1 MADTT
6 TTTQRRLRFERLVRE
21 AEASIANDP
30 RAYRMRIILLAL
42 LGYAVLFGVVAL
54 LIALIGGAVWGALA
68 STAFL
73 LLLLKKKL
81 IIPLLAV
88 IWVILRSLWVR
99 IEPPTGYIARRAD
112 FPALHSEVQALH
124 TQLKTPAVHEIIL
137 TEEFNAAV
145 AQTPRLGVLGWNRN
159 TVILGLPLL
168 LALTPEQARAV
179 LAHEFGH
186 LSGNHS
192 QFSAWIYRL
201 RLTWYRIM
209 LTFDQAH
216 GFSTAL
222 LRRFFDWY
230 APYFNACS
238 FALARGNEYEAD
250 AISARLTSVKDAA
263 QALVS
268 THVRSDLIHEH
279 YWQPLLKRAD
289 ADPEPEARPFTGLA
303 RFLRESTPSREE
315 LLERI
320 RKAVTVETDHANT
333 HPALRDRL
341 SAINAPPVLP
351 GSIERSAAE
360 AWLGARLP
368 GLLELFD
375 KGWLERNREAWQQR
389 FEYVK
394 DARGKLTELAA
405 GPSERLTSEERWNLA
420 AWTEEFAPETDALP
434 LYLAYA
440 QHAPED
446 RDADFVIGRI
456 LLGRHDPRGLAHL
469 ERAMQE
475 FRHALPACELACEYF
490 HRIGDKN
497 QADAWRRRGEG
508 VIDVADRAQAERE
521 SLSATDTFLP
531 SDLPEAEHQ
540 LLRDQLA
547 AFGHIKHAWIAKK
560 QLKHLREHPLYVVAV
575 KPCGLL
581 TNAGKLIEE
590 LAQKVDTQA
599 MTYFVATEGDS
610 SAIGK
615 KVAKSGMQLF

>member
-1 MADTT
+1 MADT

-21 AEASIANDP
+21 AEASIAADP
-30 RAYRMRIILLAL
+30 RAYRLQIVLLAL
-42 LGYAVLFGVVAL
+42 LGYGVLFGAVAL
-54 LIALIGGAVWGALA
+54 LVALIGGAVWGALA

-99 IEPPTGYIARRAD
+99 IEAPTGYPAQRVD
-112 FPALHSEVQALH
+112 FPALHAEVQALRR
-124 TQLKTPAVHEIIL
+124 QLRTPPVHEIIL
-137 TEEFNAAV
+137 TEDFNAAV
-145 AQTPRLGVLGWNRN
+145 AQTPRLGVLGWDRN

-192 QFSAWIYRL
+192 RFSAWIYRL
-201 RLTWYRIM
+201 RLTWYRVM
-209 LTFDQAH
+209 LAFDQAH

-230 APYFNACS
+230 APYFNARS

-250 AISARLTSVKDAA
+250 AISARLTSVNDAA

-268 THVRSDLIHEH
+268 THIRSDLIHEH
-279 YWQPLLKRAD
+279 YWQPLLRRAESS
-289 ADPEPEARPFTGLA
+289 PEPEPRPFTGLA
-303 RFLRESTPSREE
+303 RFLRESTPPPRQE

-341 SAINAPPVLP
+341 SAMNAPPVLP
-351 GSIERSAAE
+351 GNIERSAAE
-360 AWLGARLP
+360 EWLAARLP
-368 GLLELFD
+368 GVLELFD
-375 KGWLERNREAWQQR
+375 RSWLERNREAWQQR

-394 DARGKLTELAA
+394 QARDKLAELGAK
-405 GPSERLTSEERWNLA
+405 PEEELTREERWNLA
-420 AWTEEFAPETDALP
+420 AWTEEFVPERDALP
-434 LYLAYA
+434 LYRAYA

-446 RDADFVIGRI
+446 RDADFVMGRI
-456 LLGRHDPRGLAHL
+456 LLTRNDPEGLDHL

-475 FRHALPACELACEYF
+475 FRHALPACELACDYF

-497 QADAWRRRGEG
+497 QADLWRRRGERA
-508 VIDVADRAQAERE
+508 IDLAPRAAERE
-521 SLSATDTFLP
+521 SLSAADTFLP
-531 SDLPEAEHQ
+531 SDLLQAEHD
-540 LLRDQLA
+540 LLRDQLT
-547 AFGHIKHAWIAKK
+547 AFDQIKHAWIAKK
-560 QLKHLREHPLYVVAV
+560 RLEHLREHSLYVVAV
-575 KPCGLL
+575 KPSGLL
-581 TNAGKLIEE
+581 TNADKLVEE
-590 LAQKVDTQA
+590 LAQKIDTDA

-610 SAIGK
+610 GAVGK
-615 KVAKSGMQLF
+615 KVAKFGTQLF

>member
-1 MADTT
+1 MADT

-21 AEASIANDP
+21 AEASIAADP
-30 RAYRMRIILLAL
+30 RAYRLRIILLAL
-42 LGYAVLFGVVAL
+42 LGYGVLFGTVAL
-54 LIALIGGAVWGALA
+54 LIALVGGAVWGALA

-81 IIPLLAV
+81 IVPLLAT

-99 IEPPTGYIARRAD
+99 IEAPTGYLARRAD
-112 FPALHSEVQALH
+112 FPALHAEVQALRR
-124 TQLKTPAVHEIIL
+124 QLETPAVHEIML

-201 RLTWYRIM
+201 RLTWYRVM
-209 LTFDQAH
+209 VAFDEAH

-268 THVRSDLIHEH
+268 THIRSDHIQEQ
-279 YWQPLLKRAD
+279 YWRPLLKRA
-289 ADPEPEARPFTGLA
+289 ESTPEAETRPFTGLA
-303 RFLRESTPSREE
+303 RFLRESSPPREE

-320 RKAVTVETDHANT
+320 RKAVMVKTDHANT

-341 SAINAPPVLP
+341 SAMNAPPVLP
-351 GSIERSAAE
+351 GGIERSAAE
-360 AWLGARLP
+360 AWLGARLSAV
-368 GLLELFD
+368 LDVFD
-375 KGWLERNREAWQQR
+375 RQWLERNRDAWKER
-389 FEYVK
+389 FDYVRQ
-394 DARGKLTELAA
+394 ARGELEQLAA
-405 GPSERLTSEERWNLA
+405 RPVDQLTQEERWKLA

-434 LYLAYA
+434 LYRAYA
-440 QHAPED
+440 GHAPED

-456 LLGRHDPRGLAHL
+456 LLERGDAQGLAYL
-469 ERAMQE
+469 ERAMEE
-475 FRHALPACELACEYF
+475 FRHALPACELACDYF
-490 HRIGDKN
+490 HRLGDGN
-497 QADAWRRRGEG
+497 QADLWRRRGER
-508 VIDVADRAQAERE
+508 VMDVADRAQAERE
-521 SLSATDTFLP
+521 AVSPNDTFLP
-531 SDLPEAEHQ
+531 SDLKDAEHE

-547 AFGHIKHAWIAKK
+547 AFEHVKHAWIAKK

-575 KPCGLL
+575 RSSGLL
-581 TNAGKLIEE
+581 TNADKLIGE
-590 LAQKVDTQA
+590 LAQNVDTQA
-599 MTYFVATEGDS
+599 MTYFVATEGHS

-615 KVAKSGMQLF
+615 KVAKSGTQLF

>member
-1 MADTT
+1 MADT

-21 AEASIANDP
+21 AEASIAADP
-30 RAYRMRIILLAL
+30 RAYRLRIVGCAL
-42 LGYAVLFGVVAL
+42 LGYGVLFGAVAVLVAL
-54 LIALIGGAVWGALA
+54 VGGAVWGALA

-88 IWVILRSLWVR
+88 VWVILRSLWVR
-99 IEPPTGYIARRAD
+99 IEAPSGYHARRAE
-112 FPALHSEVQALH
+112 FPALHDEVHALRR
-124 TQLKTPAVHEIIL
+124 QLKTPAVHEIIL

-201 RLTWYRIM
+201 RLTWYRVM
-209 LTFDQAH
+209 LAFDEAH
-216 GFSTAL
+216 GFSTVL

-263 QALVS
+263 HALVS
-268 THVRSDLIHEH
+268 THIRSDHIHEH
-279 YWQPLLKRAD
+279 YWRPLLKRAE
-289 ADPEPEARPFTGLA
+289 ASPEPETRPFSGLA
-303 RFLRESTPSREE
+303 RFLRESSPPREE

-341 SAINAPPVLP
+341 SAMNAPPVLP
-351 GSIERSAAE
+351 GSIGRSAADV
-360 AWLGARLP
+360 WLGARLP
-368 GLLELFD
+368 GVLAVFD
-375 KGWLERNREAWQQR
+375 RQWLERNREAWQQR
-389 FEYVK
+389 FDYVQQ
-394 DARGKLTELAA
+394 ARGELAQLA
-405 GPSERLTSEERWNLA
+405 ARPGDQLTHEERWNLA

-434 LYLAYA
+434 LYRAYA
-440 QHAPED
+440 QHAPDD

-456 LLGRHDPRGLAHL
+456 LLERNDPQGLAHL
-469 ERAMQE
+469 ERATEE
-475 FRHALPACELACEYF
+475 FRHALPACELACDYF
-490 HRIGDKN
+490 QRVGDRN
-497 QADAWRRRGEG
+497 QADLWRRRGERF
-508 VIDVADRAQAERE
+508 IDVADHAQAERE
-521 SLSATDTFLP
+521 ALSAGDTFLR
-531 SDLPEAEHQ
+531 SDLQEAEHQ

-547 AFGHIKHAWIAKK
+547 AFEHVKHAWIAKK

-575 KPCGLL
+575 TPSGLL
-581 TNAGKLIEE
+581 TNADKLIEA

-615 KVAKSGMQLF
+615 KVAKGGTQLF

>member
-1 MADTT
+1 MADT

-21 AEASIANDP
+21 AEARIATDP
-30 RAYRMRIILLAL
+30 RAYRLRIVALAL
-42 LGYAVLFGVVAL
+42 LGYGVLFGLAAV
-54 LIALIGGAVWGALA
+54 LIALVGGAVWGALV

-81 IIPLLAV
+81 IIPLLVAV
-88 IWVILRSLWVR
+88 WVILRSLWVR
-99 IEPPTGYIARRAD
+99 IEAPTGYLVRSTD
-112 FPALHSEVQALH
+112 FPALHAEVQLLRR
-124 TQLKTPAVHEIIL
+124 QLKAPAVHEIIL

-168 LALTPEQARAV
+168 LALTPDQARAV

-192 QFSAWIYRL
+192 RFSAWIYRL
-201 RLTWYRIM
+201 RLTWYRVM
-209 LTFDQAH
+209 LAFDQAH

-268 THVRSDLIHEH
+268 THIRADHIQEH
-279 YWQPLLKRAD
+279 YWRPLLKRAD
-289 ADPEPEARPFTGLA
+289 ASSEPEARPFTGLA
-303 RFLRESTPSREE
+303 RFLRDSVPPREE

-320 RKAVTVETDHANT
+320 RKAVRVETDHANT

-341 SAINAPPVLP
+341 SAMNAPPVLP
-351 GSIERSAAE
+351 GSIELSAAD

-368 GLLELFD
+368 TVLAAFD
-375 KGWLERNREAWQQR
+375 RQWLERNREPWQQR
-389 FEYVK
+389 FDYVK
-394 DARGKLTELAA
+394 QARGELAQLSA
-405 GPSERLTSEERWNLA
+405 RPGDQLTHEERWKLA
-420 AWTEEFAPETDALP
+420 AWTEEFTPETDALP
-434 LYLAYA
+434 LYRAYA
-440 QHAPED
+440 QHAPDD

-456 LLGRHDPRGLAHL
+456 LLERDDPQGLAHL
-469 ERAMQE
+469 ERAMAE
-475 FRHALPACELACEYF
+475 FRHALPACELACDYF
-490 HRIGDKN
+490 HRLDDRN
-497 QADAWRRRGEG
+497 QADLWRRRGERF
-508 VIDVADRAQAERE
+508 IDVANRAQAERE
-521 SLSATDTFLP
+521 ALSSADIFLR
-531 SDLPEAEHQ
+531 SDLPEADHR

-547 AFGHIKHAWIAKK
+547 AFEHVKHAWIARKE
-560 QLKHLREHPLYVVAV
+560 LKHVREHPLYVVAV
-575 KPCGLL
+575 ASSGLL
-581 TNAGKLIEE
+581 TNADKLIEE
-590 LAQKVDTQA
+590 LAQKVDTAA
-599 MTYFVATEGDS
+599 MTYFVATEGGS

-615 KVAKSGMQLF
+615 KVAKAGTQLF